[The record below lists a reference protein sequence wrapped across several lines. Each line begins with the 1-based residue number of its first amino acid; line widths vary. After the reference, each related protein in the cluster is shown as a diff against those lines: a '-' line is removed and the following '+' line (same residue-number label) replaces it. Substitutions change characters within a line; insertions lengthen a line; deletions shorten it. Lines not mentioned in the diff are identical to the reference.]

1 MRRTKR
7 NTHRRPAG
15 LVLKRTDRPSRFAFH
30 FLAVLGILVLA
41 GAVFSNFLMPG
52 DTQSSIDF
60 SAAGVDIRHGSDLS
74 EMNATGPDAELP
86 VAEAPREPEITRM
99 TEVIKSGDTPSS
111 LLEGCMALP
120 DIYNLC
126 NQSKDV
132 FPLNNI
138 RAGRSWTM
146 IYSDEALVGLE
157 YEISSDERLVV
168 SMTDSGYEFRRE
180 TIPFEMETKTVS
192 GVIES
197 SLLGAIAKI
206 GENDELGVRL
216 ANVFAYDVDF
226 TRDLREGDSF
236 KAIVEKKTRNGKF
249 IGYGEILAASFS
261 NREQTYYAYSYT
273 GANGDTAYYDENG
286 HPLRKAFL
294 KSPLAFSRISSGYS
308 MNRLHPV
315 LKYRCTHGHAHLH
328 RRGRVHRPG
337 RLQQVPGKIH
347 PHQASQRLRD
357 HLQPHEQIRRRIQ
370 AGRQGEAGPDHRLRR
385 KHRLGHR
392 LAPGLPH
399 AAQRQSHQSPQDQ
412 ERAGQAHSQA
422 GTARLHGRH
431 RVSEAPARGTRPL
444 RRPGAARAVSAIA
457 RRRAAWLTV
466 EKSKFS
472 GRSKTVRC
480 KDAKKA
486 RTTSVLR
493 G

>member
-99 TEVIKSGDTPSS
+99 TEVIKNGDTPSS

-315 LKYRCTHGHAHLH
+315 LKYRRPHQGIDYAAPTGTPIYTVADGSIAQVGYNKSQGRFIRIRHPNGYETIYNHMSKFAGASKQGAKVKQGQTIVYVGSTGLATGSHLDF
-328 RRGRVHRPG
+328 RM
-337 RLQQVPGKIH
+337 RLNGNLINPLKIKSVPGKPI
-347 PHQASQRLRD
+347 PKQEL
-357 HLQPHEQIRRRIQ
+357 
-370 AGRQGEAGPDHRLRR
+370 PDFM
-385 KHRLGHR
+385 
-392 LAPGLPH
+392 A
-399 AAQRQSHQSPQDQ
+399 
-412 ERAGQAHSQA
+412 
-422 GTARLHGRH
+422 
-431 RVSEAPARGTRPL
+431 
-444 RRPGAARAVSAIA
+444 AIA
-457 RRRAAWLTV
+457 SLRLQLEEPVRSAALEQPV
-466 EKSKFS
+466 P
-472 GRSKTVRC
+472 
-480 KDAKKA
+480 
-486 RTTSVLR
+486 SVQ
-493 G
+493 